1 MGQRQNYDGRA
12 RAIRRS
18 LRVRLLTGAL
28 VALTATACGDDD
40 DASGEDGAS
49 GSNGKNGGSDAFGNP
64 NPDAST
70 PNRMSR
76 DSGGFLPDVGG
87 CGHLQVRNLDL
98 LFMVDNS
105 GSMKEEQEALRR
117 EFPKMI
123 QVLTSGDRNGDG
135 QEDFPPIAE
144 LHLGVV
150 SSDLGLVG
158 ITAIAKCEG
167 LGDDGV
173 LQNMPPADATDCKA
187 EYPRFLT
194 FEAGVHDPEE
204 VAGDFACIA
213 SLGTAGCGFEQ
224 QLETTLK
231 AVWPSSDDRI
241 TFIGDAQGL
250 GTKGH
255 GDTENAGFLRPS
267 SGADTSLLAVVLV
280 TDEDDCSSSDLSH
293 FLPQNLLPD
302 GSPLKEQGLNVRC
315 HLNQQNLFPIQRYVD
330 GFRRLRPGSEN
341 LVVFGAI
348 TGVPTGMVDA
358 SALGAV
364 DFEDSASVNAFYDG
378 ILASAEMTETVDDKG
393 TPATGDDLLMPSCTN
408 GDSGK
413 AYPPRRIVEV
423 AKQFGKNSIVQS
435 ICQDDFG
442 PAVDAIVLSITRA
455 VKDACIV
462 M

>member
-1 MGQRQNYDGRA
+1 MGRNAEARTRATQRP
-12 RAIRRS
+12 RRGWQ
-18 LRVRLLTGAL
+18 LVGAL
-28 VALTATACGDDD
+28 VALSAAACGDDD
-40 DASGEDGAS
+40 DDDAAGNAGAS
-49 GSNGKNGGSDAFGNP
+49 GGAAQTSGTNAFGNP
-64 NPDAST
+64 DPDASINHT
-70 PNRMSR
+70 KPI
-76 DSGGFLPDVGG
+76 DSGILPNAGA

-123 QVLTSGDRNGDG
+123 QVLTTGDRNADG

-150 SSDLGLVG
+150 SSDLGIVG
-158 ITAIAKCEG
+158 ITSIDKCVG
-167 LGDDGV
+167 LGDDGI
-173 LQNMPPADATDCKA
+173 LENTPAATATGCKT

-194 FEAGVHDPEE
+194 FAAGVHDPVE
-204 VAGDFACIA
+204 VANDFACIA
-213 SLGTAGCGFEQ
+213 TLGTAGCGFEQ

-231 AVWPSSDDRI
+231 ALWPSSDDRI
-241 TFIGDAQGL
+241 TFIGDPQGF

-267 SGADTSLLAVVLV
+267 SGADTSLLAVVMV

-293 FLPQNLLPD
+293 FVPGNLLPPEN
-302 GSPLKEQGLNVRC
+302 PLAMQGLNVRC
-315 HLNQQNLFPIQRYVD
+315 HLNPQNKFPIQRYVE
-330 GFRRLRPGSEN
+330 GLRWLRPDSEN

-348 TGVPTGMVDA
+348 TGIPTNLVNA
-358 SALGAV
+358 SALSAV
-364 DFEDSASVNAFYDG
+364 DFENPASVATFYDG
-378 ILASAEMTETVDDKG
+378 ILASPDMTEVIDDHG
-393 TPATGDDLLMPSCTN
+393 TPDPQDDLLKPACTN
-408 GDSGK
+408 GTASK
-413 AYPPRRIVEV
+413 AYPARRIVEV
-423 AKQFGKNSIVQS
+423 AKGFGKNSIVQS

-442 PAVDAIVLSITRA
+442 PAVDAIVLAITRA